1 MKKVALALATVAA
14 ATVFAP
20 EASAVPVFARQTGM
34 ACSACHYQHFP
45 LLNGFGRAFK
55 SGGYT
60 MMGSQALVEG
70 EALSLPSVVNLGV
83 FTTAFVESQ
92 SGTGEPTSTIGTPG
106 TGGEFSLFM
115 GGRASD
121 FLGFIA
127 EAGLGGAGP
136 TTVTSTGHNVVDP
149 LLPAGTNGIAVNADH
164 SHDVTIPGG
173 GVVGATKMLML
184 FPVGEYRVGLSVH
197 SSQGQGVAYSFE
209 TLNTGAANTHKM
221 MGNSGPS
228 GQHVRAA
235 YAAQYLNTNTGA
247 TGASFIANNANGF
260 VNVGLWEMAGNDVVG
275 GANALTLNYVRAA
288 YILDVAGLEVGVGA
302 QRFGGEST
310 VTLQKPDA
318 TVLDL
323 QVQGDVAE
331 LPVGLYVTYGM
342 APKST
347 TNALGTLNTFNPGT
361 TNDISTLN
369 VAAEVGV
376 IPHEVTVQAATR
388 FATNGE
394 GKSDNAMMLG
404 ATYELAQNIGLSIVY
419 TAQSGDAWADVAGVT
434 PVGKTATTFLLEA
447 LY

>member
-55 SGGYT
+55 SSGFT
-60 MMGSQALVEG
+60 TMGSQALVEG
-70 EALSLPSVVNLGV
+70 EELSMPSQVNMAV
-83 FTTAFVESQ
+83 FTTAFVEQQ
-92 SGTGEPTSTIGTPG
+92 SGAGEPASTIGTPG

-136 TTVTSTGHNVVDP
+136 TTVATTSHDTATG
-149 LLPAGTNGIAVNADH
+149 GTNH

-184 FPVGEYRVGLSVH
+184 FPVGDNRVGLSVH

-228 GQHVRAA
+228 GQHVKAA
-235 YAAQYLNTNTGA
+235 YAAQYLGTNTAA
-247 TGASFIANNANGF
+247 TGASFVANNANGF
-260 VNVGLWEMAGNDVVG
+260 INLGLWEMAGNDAVG
-275 GANALTLNYVRAA
+275 GANALTLNYARAA
-288 YILDVAGLEVGVGA
+288 YIMDVSGLEVAVGA

-310 VTLQKPDA
+310 VTMQKPDA

-323 QVQGDVAE
+323 QVQGDVAAM
-331 LPVGLYVTYGM
+331 PVGLYVSYGM

-347 TNALGTLNTFNPGT
+347 TNALGTVNSFNGST

-369 VAAEVGV
+369 VAAEAGV
-376 IPHEVTVQAATR
+376 FHGGTVQAAVR
-388 FATNGE
+388 SATNGA

-404 ATYELAQNIGLSIVY
+404 ATYELAQNVGLSVVY
-419 TAQSGDAWADVAGVT
+419 TAQSGNAWDSVGGVE